1 MATGAGAGAG
11 ERMPPGLEAEADT
24 STSTDSAVNSG
35 NTNVVTPPPCSIPPG
50 LMPPEE
56 TVETALTWLRR
67 TEVALASAAAP
78 PPEPEEFVRG
88 REFRDVCV
96 EDYWSG
102 GGAGVGGAAAGGG
115 AAGRALAR
123 HERAE
128 RARKRRRGVA
138 GEAGGG
144 GNVNGEDEEEEDDD
158 SSSSSSSMS
167 VLASIL
173 ASVWRGC
180 GVSFVDL
187 ALLHSHASPNAAQTS
202 SAVASLSASSQRG
215 REQQRQQPQK
225 GCPVVEVRGTAGTGK
240 TTLITTMAANYVA
253 NTAVGCYLDVDDEDD
268 DDAWAGYGLGVA
280 PTASSANSSS
290 VNSADSSASS
300 TNTKKRKESTSSTS
314 AATARVASTSNAAT
328 PPAVVILDS
337 DLDVHPTA
345 LVAAVR
351 SAVLRRWGETG
362 AARRLLE
369 ERRRKKRRR
378 DGDDDDANE
387 EKREDTTN
395 DATSST
401 RTATDERNEEWRR
414 IQSTIRDALGR
425 IHVVRTAS
433 GQGLF
438 SDGIPA
444 LESLRRSLDLASASA
459 ATAAG
464 GSASA
469 SSAAP
474 PTLLLID
481 SLTSSDRRDQRLEA
495 VGTGLSGRNEFYR
508 QLRRLRAAHPVAVVA
523 TATGAAST
531 VVTGAGTDVV
541 TPWSKMVTARVGLE
555 RRESAAA
562 AGEKSGG
569 YEYKALVPCAA
580 GNAATPAS
588 GAGGGSFVATVPFKI
603 DSSGIW
609 D

>member
-1 MATGAGAGAG
+1 
-11 ERMPPGLEAEADT
+11 
-24 STSTDSAVNSG
+24 
-35 NTNVVTPPPCSIPPG
+35 
-50 LMPPEE
+50 
-56 TVETALTWLRR
+56 
-67 TEVALASAAAP
+67 
-78 PPEPEEFVRG
+78 
-88 REFRDVCV
+88 
-96 EDYWSG
+96 
-102 GGAGVGGAAAGGG
+102 
-115 AAGRALAR
+115 
-123 HERAE
+123 
-128 RARKRRRGVA
+128 
-138 GEAGGG
+138 
-144 GNVNGEDEEEEDDD
+144 
-158 SSSSSSSMS
+158 
-167 VLASIL
+167 
-173 ASVWRGC
+173 
-180 GVSFVDL
+180 
-187 ALLHSHASPNAAQTS
+187 
-202 SAVASLSASSQRG
+202 
-215 REQQRQQPQK
+215 
-225 GCPVVEVRGTAGTGK
+225 
-240 TTLITTMAANYVA
+240 
-253 NTAVGCYLDVDDEDD
+253 
-268 DDAWAGYGLGVA
+268 
-280 PTASSANSSS
+280 
-290 VNSADSSASS
+290 
-300 TNTKKRKESTSSTS
+300 
-314 AATARVASTSNAAT
+314 
-328 PPAVVILDS
+328 VVILDS

-362 AARRLLE
+362 AARRSLD
-369 ERRRKKRRR
+369 ERRRARAEGA
-378 DGDDDDANE
+378 DGDGANE

-401 RTATDERNEEWRR
+401 RTANDRNEEWRR

-433 GQGLF
+433 GEGLF
-438 SDGIPA
+438 ADGIPA

-555 RRESAAA
+555 RRETTAA

-580 GNAATPAS
+580 GTTATPAS